1 MIVLSLHNNNYIKFK
16 PKQSMNSFGYI
27 LEDFN
32 EYTYSLFKITMTA
45 FVVQFIFAS
54 AIVQFARFV
63 PQKKLSAMIIIVGI
77 AYFGYANYLIT
88 QKTTTIY
95 NFLDI
100 TRHNLDRQSFENRII
115 EMEDVYISNPENLS
129 YLEDLNQ
136 KFVEA
141 PTDYY
146 IKQYDYY
153 GDIIDILNFSGK
165 RDALRSEKITNTYA
179 YHIIIFYA
187 IANIFPDDSHSL
199 LRYSFTI
206 GIALSFILDFILYD
220 VLSGEYYTAELKE
233 IILSELTKYRWLETL
248 AIWQV
253 SFYFKSW
260 MVYVGSMALCLSRY
274 FEKGNFEIM
283 YDNLCKISKDYKEIP
298 QEKEFDIVSN
308 LADYQAKLDKAI
320 ISQKKDDK
328 DDLQFQ
334 KYFLIAMFVIGAWI
348 LKQRL
353 YDFPAELEAYEAEK
367 KQRYDNAA
375 KY

>member
-1 MIVLSLHNNNYIKFK
+1 
-16 PKQSMNSFGYI
+16 MNSFGYI

>member
-146 IKQYDYY
+146 IK
-153 GDIIDILNFSGK
+153 
-165 RDALRSEKITNTYA
+165 
-179 YHIIIFYA
+179 
-187 IANIFPDDSHSL
+187 
-199 LRYSFTI
+199 
-206 GIALSFILDFILYD
+206 
-220 VLSGEYYTAELKE
+220 
-233 IILSELTKYRWLETL
+233 
-248 AIWQV
+248 
-253 SFYFKSW
+253 
-260 MVYVGSMALCLSRY
+260 
-274 FEKGNFEIM
+274 
-283 YDNLCKISKDYKEIP
+283 
-298 QEKEFDIVSN
+298 
-308 LADYQAKLDKAI
+308 
-320 ISQKKDDK
+320 
-328 DDLQFQ
+328 
-334 KYFLIAMFVIGAWI
+334 
-348 LKQRL
+348 
-353 YDFPAELEAYEAEK
+353 
-367 KQRYDNAA
+367 
-375 KY
+375 

>member
-1 MIVLSLHNNNYIKFK
+1 M
-16 PKQSMNSFGYI
+16 
-27 LEDFN
+27 
-32 EYTYSLFKITMTA
+32 
-45 FVVQFIFAS
+45 
-54 AIVQFARFV
+54 
-63 PQKKLSAMIIIVGI
+63 
-77 AYFGYANYLIT
+77 
-88 QKTTTIY
+88 
-95 NFLDI
+95 
-100 TRHNLDRQSFENRII
+100 
-115 EMEDVYISNPENLS
+115 
-129 YLEDLNQ
+129 
-136 KFVEA
+136 
-141 PTDYY
+141 
-146 IKQYDYY
+146 
-153 GDIIDILNFSGK
+153 
-165 RDALRSEKITNTYA
+165 
-179 YHIIIFYA
+179 
-187 IANIFPDDSHSL
+187 
-199 LRYSFTI
+199 
-206 GIALSFILDFILYD
+206 SFILDFILYD